1 MRPELSVVIVARNE
15 AARLPALLADLAP
28 AAAWIRE
35 VVVADGASRDGTAEL
50 ARLAG
55 ARVVACHPSRG
66 GQLSAG
72 VAATDGTWLLLLH
85 ADTRL
90 PLEWITVVS
99 RAQAVGLERAW
110 AFRLGIDAGG
120 TDLRL
125 VEALVALRSRWR
137 NLPYGD
143 QGLLI
148 SRPLLEAVGGIA
160 PIPLME
166 DLELVLRL
174 RRRGGIG
181 LLPATL
187 LVSGRRW
194 RRLGVVGTALANGR
208 LRRAWRRGERPEQLA
223 ARYNRDGQDH
233 GQAGVG
239 T

>member
-28 AAAWIRE
+28 AAARIRE
-35 VVVADGASRDGTAEL
+35 IVVVDGASRDGTAAL
-50 ARLAG
+50 SRLAG
-55 ARVVACHPSRG
+55 ARVVAAAPSRG
-66 GQLSAG
+66 GQLAAG
-72 VAATDGTWLLLLH
+72 VAATDGAWLLLLH

-90 PLEWITVVS
+90 PQDWIKVVG
-99 RAQAVGLERAW
+99 RAQAVGLEKAW
-110 AFRLGIDAGG
+110 AFRLGIEASGAE
-120 TDLRL
+120 LRL
-125 VEALVALRSRWR
+125 VEALVALRSRCW

-148 SRPLLEAVGGIA
+148 SRHLLKAVGGIA

-194 RRLGVVGTALANGR
+194 QRLGVVGTALANGR

-223 ARYNRDGQDH
+223 ARYNGDGRDG
-233 GQAGVG
+233 GLAGG
-239 T
+239 GA